1 MKAVIPVAGAG
12 TNLRPH
18 THTQPKPMIPVAGKP
33 ILGHIIESLLAAGI
47 REQVFIIGYLGNK
60 IREYV
65 EQTYAGQIEATFVV
79 QEPRKGLA
87 HALWVAR
94 EALSGEKDFLIVLGD
109 SIFLSDLP
117 NILQVN
123 GNALGVQAVEVPRHF
138 GVAMLGKD
146 GLIARL
152 EERPDIPKSNLALV
166 GMYKMGDIPVLYEV
180 LEAMMKEPPS
190 EPVGEYFLTT
200 AINGMIA
207 RGIAFHPYMVESW
220 HDCGR
225 KKTLLVT
232 NRIMLEEI
240 RPPVVYQYPGS
251 VIIPPVHIAPG
262 CVIEHAIIGPYVAIA
277 ENAVIRN
284 SIVRNSIIGAYAHLD
299 NIVLRTS
306 VVGND
311 TSIRGRA
318 NSVNIGD
325 NTEIDF
331 EE

>member
-1 MKAVIPVAGAG
+1 
-12 TNLRPH
+12 
-18 THTQPKPMIPVAGKP
+18 MIPVAGKP

-65 EQTYAGQIEATFVV
+65 EQAYAGQIDAAFVV

-94 EALSGEKDFLIVLGD
+94 EALAGEEEFLIVLGD
-109 SIFLSDLP
+109 SIFPIDLP
-117 NILQVN
+117 QILRVK
-123 GNALGVQAVEVPRHF
+123 GGALGVQAVDVPRHF

-146 GLIARL
+146 GLVARL

-166 GMYKMGDIPVLYEV
+166 GMYKMAGVPVLYEV
-180 LEAMMKEPPS
+180 LETMMQEPPS

-200 AINGMIA
+200 ALNRMIEK
-207 RGIAFHPYMVESW
+207 GVAFHPHMVESW

-225 KKTLLVT
+225 KKTLLAT
-232 NRIMLEEI
+232 NRIMLEET
-240 RPPVVYQYPGS
+240 RGPVVCDYPGS

-262 CVIEHAIIGPYVAIA
+262 CVIEHAIIGPFVAIA

-311 TSIRGRA
+311 TSVRGRA